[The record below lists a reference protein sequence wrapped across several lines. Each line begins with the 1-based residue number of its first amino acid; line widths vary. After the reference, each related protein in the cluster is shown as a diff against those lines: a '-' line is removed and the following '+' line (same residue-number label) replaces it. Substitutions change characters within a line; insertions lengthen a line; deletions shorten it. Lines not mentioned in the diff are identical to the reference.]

1 MALGGAMLV
10 VPARAHAEELPDV
23 VKVHVD
29 GDPDLVVERSIENT
43 DLWESVCVGACD
55 KRLSL
60 DGRYRLIG
68 RGIRQS
74 LPIALVPPTHGDTL
88 RLDVKAAYAT
98 GWVGGIAFVTLGAIS
113 LFAGTI
119 TFAVGAS
126 QNTTPPCFNFPCDTN
141 TNAIPENHPAT
152 IVGAVML
159 GVGALMT
166 TAGIVSIVFGSQTRV
181 RQVATLTVAPS
192 SLRLTF

>member
-1 MALGGAMLV
+1 MFVA
-10 VPARAHAEELPDV
+10 PARAHAADYPDS

-29 GDPDLVVERSIENT
+29 GDPDLVVERAIENT
-43 DLWESVCVGACD
+43 ELWESVCVGACD

-74 LPIALVPPTHGDTL
+74 LPIALVPPAQGDAL

-113 LFAGTI
+113 LFAGAI
-119 TFAVGAS
+119 TFVVGATENTS
-126 QNTTPPCFNFPCDTN
+126 QPCFSFPCDTT

-152 IVGAVML
+152 IVGAIML

-166 TAGIVSIVFGSQTRV
+166 TAGIVSIVLGSQTRV

-192 SLRLTF
+192 SLRFTF